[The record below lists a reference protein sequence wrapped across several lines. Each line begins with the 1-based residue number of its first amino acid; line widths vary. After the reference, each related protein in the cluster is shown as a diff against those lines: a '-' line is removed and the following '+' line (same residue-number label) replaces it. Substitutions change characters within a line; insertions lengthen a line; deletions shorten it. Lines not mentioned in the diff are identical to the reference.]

1 MILRGNPVS
10 PGVAVGKV
18 YVYQPFHVQVTMSVF
33 PAELVEEQLER
44 YDRARCNAARELQSL
59 YREIHSRDREQAG
72 IFDAHRQIME
82 DEELDG
88 GIRMAILE
96 ECLSPDWAIYKVYG
110 EYIALFQDAADAV
123 TRERADDL
131 KDLRTRLL
139 RNWYGIGEV
148 NLSRLS
154 EPLVVVAHDL
164 LPSDTATLDRQKVL
178 GILTE
183 RGGGTSHAAI
193 IARSYG
199 IPAVMGI
206 DGLLSAVAPNAQ
218 VAVDA
223 LAGEVTLFPSREQI
237 REAEEKRSCFLGER
251 AKTSEYLLAPSR
263 MADGVRIEIG
273 LNLNSD
279 SDEELAAASAVDSVG
294 LTRTEFL
301 YSGRIAD
308 EQSQFQV
315 YKRILETFGDKPV
328 TLRTL
333 DIGGDKPIDGI
344 PGAGE
349 SNPFLGNRGIRF
361 CFDHPQ
367 LLRTQFRAALR
378 ASMYGRLRLML
389 PMISAVEEIVRA
401 KEILEDVREELLGEG
416 VSVSDRVEL
425 GIMIE
430 TPSIALLSDKAASL
444 VDFASIGTN
453 DLCQYL
459 LAVDRLNPHVS
470 GYYQMYHPALFRL
483 IGEICREYDSAGI
496 PLSVCGELAGD
507 SLAVPLLVGLG
518 VRRLSVASSAIA
530 SVKRTISRISM
541 EEVRR
546 LAERAASCSTAE
558 EVRAWLNKLY

>member
-18 YVYQPFHVQVTMSVF
+18 YVYQPFHVQVAMSVF
-33 PAELVEEQLER
+33 PAELAGEQLER

-59 YREIHSRDREQAG
+59 YQEIHSRDREQAG

-88 GIRMAILE
+88 SIRKAILE
-96 ECLSPDWAIYKVYG
+96 EHLSPDWAIYKIYE
-110 EYIALFQDAADAV
+110 EYISLFQDAADAV

-206 DGLLSAVAPNAQ
+206 DGLISSIAPDSQ

-237 REAEEKRSCFLGER
+237 REAEEKRAHFLGER
-251 AKTSEYLLAPSR
+251 AKTSEYLLAPPR
-263 MADGVRIEIG
+263 MADGVRIEVG

-279 SDEELAAASAVDSVG
+279 SDEELAAAPAVDSVG

-308 EQSQFQV
+308 EESQLQV
-315 YKRILETFGDKPV
+315 YKKILRAFGGKPV
-328 TLRTL
+328 TVRTL
-333 DIGGDKPIDGI
+333 DIGGDNPMDRISGS
-344 PGAGE
+344 GE
-349 SNPFLGNRGIRF
+349 PNPFQGNRGIRF
-361 CFDHPQ
+361 CLDHPQ
-367 LLRTQFRAALR
+367 LLRTQYRAAQR
-378 ASMYGRLRLML
+378 AS
-389 PMISAVEEIVRA
+389 
-401 KEILEDVREELLGEG
+401 
-416 VSVSDRVEL
+416 
-425 GIMIE
+425 
-430 TPSIALLSDKAASL
+430 
-444 VDFASIGTN
+444 
-453 DLCQYL
+453 
-459 LAVDRLNPHVS
+459 
-470 GYYQMYHPALFRL
+470 
-483 IGEICREYDSAGI
+483 
-496 PLSVCGELAGD
+496 
-507 SLAVPLLVGLG
+507 
-518 VRRLSVASSAIA
+518 
-530 SVKRTISRISM
+530 
-541 EEVRR
+541 
-546 LAERAASCSTAE
+546 
-558 EVRAWLNKLY
+558 